1 MVLQALS
8 TLSLIIGTVFW
19 APIFQM
25 PTKKLMEIWLAGFAP
40 TDLLWITIKT
50 LLIGLLI
57 ATVACYS
64 ALNVKRDLREIPKAS
79 SRAVVLTLFGVFTL
93 DTTLTLFWW
102 LL

>member
-1 MVLQALS
+1 
-8 TLSLIIGTVFW
+8 
-19 APIFQM
+19 M
-25 PTKKLMEIWLAGFAP
+25 PTKKLIEIWLAGFAP
-40 TDLLWITIKT
+40 TDLMWITVKA
-50 LLIGLLI
+50 LMFGLLI

-93 DTTLTLFWW
+93 DAILTLVWW